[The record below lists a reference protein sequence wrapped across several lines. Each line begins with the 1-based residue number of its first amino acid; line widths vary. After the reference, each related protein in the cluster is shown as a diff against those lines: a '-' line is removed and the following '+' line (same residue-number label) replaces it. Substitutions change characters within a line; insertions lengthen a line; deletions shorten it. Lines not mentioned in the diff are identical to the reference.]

1 MLPLSPPNLKRKKN
15 IKKLCKKDVLGKVD
29 RWREKESEGDRER
42 MKEKR
47 KLNRNESKVK
57 IYPIER

>member
-1 MLPLSPPNLKRKKN
+1 MLPLSPPNLKRKEN

-29 RWREKESEGDRER
+29 RWREKEREGDGER
-42 MKEKR
+42 MKKKR